1 MSEIR
6 ILIVED
12 DPIIA
17 TDIADYLNNSDYRV
31 SGVAYTPEQAFMQLK
46 TNLPDLILLDI
57 NLQNDKNGIDIA
69 QFIHQ
74 NLQIPFIF
82 ITSYSTREV
91 LSKAKITEP
100 AGYIM
105 KPFEEEDLFAT
116 IEISMYN
123 YAQKLKYTRP
133 PLDFERITKK
143 LINPISDREFEVLQQ
158 IFEGKTNQQMADAL
172 FVSIST
178 IKTHISNIFFK
189 FEVNSRTALIAKL
202 REF

>member
-17 TDIADYLNNSDYRV
+17 TDIADYLNNADYRV

-100 AGYIM
+100 AGYIV

-189 FEVNSRTALIAKL
+189 FEVNSRTALTAKL